1 MATLAHR
8 AARRL
13 PLAAGLTAVLLG
25 LAPLAASAQS
35 VLAQS
40 VVAPSLE
47 APAVEAPEIETPAVP
62 DLGNGL
68 PQGALVFHG
77 NYCGPGSRG
86 AGLPPV
92 DALDRACMHHDAC
105 SPPVG
110 QGLPT
115 CACND
120 RLAREA
126 GLVARS
132 PRISDGQRRA
142 AEFVAIGAKAL
153 ACQP

>member
-1 MATLAHR
+1 MAILPNR

-13 PLAAGLTAVLLG
+13 PLVAGLSAVLLG
-25 LAPLAASAQS
+25 LAPLAVSAQS
-35 VLAQS
+35 V
-40 VVAPSLE
+40 VTPD
-47 APAVEAPEIETPAVP
+47 VEAPSVEVPTAP

-86 AGLPPV
+86 AGLPPI

-115 CACND
+115 CSCND
-120 RLAREA
+120 QLAREA
-126 GLVARS
+126 RQVART
-132 PRISDGQRRA
+132 PRIDDELRTA
-142 AEFVAIGAKAL
+142 AEFVAVGAKAL
-153 ACQP
+153 ACEP

>member
-1 MATLAHR
+1 VATLAHR

-25 LAPLAASAQS
+25 LAPPAAS
-35 VLAQS
+35 AQS

-47 APAVEAPEIETPAVP
+47 APAIEAPAAP

-92 DALDRACMHHDAC
+92 DALDQACMHHDAC

-132 PRISDGQRRA
+132 PRISDEQRSA
-142 AEFVAIGAKAL
+142 AEFVAMGAKAL

>member
-1 MATLAHR
+1 VPTLAYP

-13 PLAAGLTAVLLG
+13 PLVAGLSVILSG
-25 LAPLAASAQS
+25 LVPLAVSAQS
-35 VLAQS
+35 L
-40 VVAPSLE
+40 VAPD
-47 APAVEAPEIETPAVP
+47 VEAPSVEAPTTP

-86 AGLPPV
+86 AGLPPI

-110 QGLPT
+110 QGLPA
-115 CACND
+115 CSCND

-126 GLVARS
+126 RQVART
-132 PRISDGQRRA
+132 PRIDDELRTA
-142 AEFVAIGAKAL
+142 AGFVAVGAKAL

>member
-1 MATLAHR
+1 MATLAYP
-8 AARRL
+8 ATRRL
-13 PLAAGLTAVLLG
+13 PLVAGLSAVLLG

-35 VLAQS
+35 VAAP
-40 VVAPSLE
+40 VV
-47 APAVEAPEIETPAVP
+47 ETPAIEGPTTP

-115 CACND
+115 CSCND

-126 GLVARS
+126 TVVART
-132 PRISDGQRRA
+132 PRIDDELRTA

-153 ACQP
+153 ACEP

>member
-1 MATLAHR
+1 MAILAYR
-8 AARRL
+8 AARRR
-13 PLAAGLTAVLLG
+13 PLVAGLSAVLLG
-25 LAPLAASAQS
+25 LAPLAVSAQS
-35 VLAQS
+35 V
-40 VVAPSLE
+40 VTPD
-47 APAVEAPEIETPAVP
+47 VEAPSVEAPTVT

-86 AGLPPV
+86 AGLPPI

-115 CACND
+115 CSCND

-126 GLVARS
+126 RQVART
-132 PRISDGQRRA
+132 PRIDEELGMA

-153 ACQP
+153 ACEP

>member
-1 MATLAHR
+1 MAILPYR

-13 PLAAGLTAVLLG
+13 PLVAGLSAVLLG
-25 LAPLAASAQS
+25 LAPLAVSAQS
-35 VLAQS
+35 V
-40 VVAPSLE
+40 VTPD
-47 APAVEAPEIETPAVP
+47 VEAPPVEAPTAP

-86 AGLPPV
+86 AGLPPI

-115 CACND
+115 CSCND
-120 RLAREA
+120 QLAREA
-126 GLVARS
+126 RQVART
-132 PRISDGQRRA
+132 PRIDDELRTA
-142 AEFVAIGAKAL
+142 AEFVAVGAKAL
-153 ACQP
+153 ACEP

>member
-25 LAPLAASAQS
+25 LAPPAAS
-35 VLAQS
+35 AQS

-47 APAVEAPEIETPAVP
+47 APAVEAPENATPTAP

-132 PRISDGQRRA
+132 PRISDEQRSA
-142 AEFVAIGAKAL
+142 AEFVAMGAKAL

>member
-1 MATLAHR
+1 MAISPSHR

-13 PLAAGLTAVLLG
+13 SLIAGLSAVLLG
-25 LAPLAASAQS
+25 LPAAVSAQDLAAR
-35 VLAQS
+35 
-40 VVAPSLE
+40 APTVE
-47 APAVEAPEIETPAVP
+47 APAAP

-68 PQGALVFHG
+68 PKGTLVFHG

-86 AGLPPV
+86 DGLPPV

-110 QGLPT
+110 QGLPS

-120 RLAREA
+120 RLEREA
-126 GLVARS
+126 ALVART
-132 PRISDGQRRA
+132 PRIPNDLRTA
-142 AEFVAIGAKAL
+142 AEFVTVGAKAL
-153 ACQP
+153 ACEP

>member
-1 MATLAHR
+1 MALPSHR

-13 PLAAGLTAVLLG
+13 SLAAGLSAALLG
-25 LAPLAASAQS
+25 LAPLAASAQDLPT
-35 VLAQS
+35 LA
-40 VVAPSLE
+40 PP
-47 APAVEAPEIETPAVP
+47 PAAP

-68 PQGALVFHG
+68 SGVLPKGALVFHG

-86 AGLPPV
+86 AGRPPI

-110 QGLPT
+110 QGLPS

-120 RLAREA
+120 ELEREA
-126 GLVARS
+126 SLVAHS
-132 PRISDGQRRA
+132 PRIREDLRSA

-153 ACQP
+153 ACEP

>member
-1 MATLAHR
+1 MAIFACR

-13 PLAAGLTAVLLG
+13 SLITGLSAVLLG
-25 LAPLAASAQS
+25 LAPLAVS
-35 VLAQS
+35 AQS
-40 VVAPSLE
+40 VVAPDIEGPSVE
-47 APAVEAPEIETPAVP
+47 APAAP

-86 AGLPPV
+86 AGLPPI

-110 QGLPT
+110 QGLPR
-115 CACND
+115 CSCHD

-126 GLVARS
+126 TAVART
-132 PRISDGQRRA
+132 PRIDDELRTA

-153 ACQP
+153 ACEP

>member
-1 MATLAHR
+1 MATLAQR

-13 PLAAGLTAVLLG
+13 PLAAGLAAVLLG

-35 VLAQS
+35 V
-40 VVAPSLE
+40 VAPSIE
-47 APAVEAPEIETPAVP
+47 APAIEAPAAP

-132 PRISDGQRRA
+132 PRISDEQRSA
-142 AEFVAIGAKAL
+142 AEFVALGAKAL

>member
-1 MATLAHR
+1 M
-8 AARRL
+8 
-13 PLAAGLTAVLLG
+13 AAGLTAVLLG

-35 VLAQS
+35 V
-40 VVAPSLE
+40 VAPSIE
-47 APAVEAPEIETPAVP
+47 APAIEAPAAP

-132 PRISDGQRRA
+132 PRISDEQRSA
-142 AEFVAIGAKAL
+142 AEFVAMGAKAL

>member
-1 MATLAHR
+1 MATPAYP
-8 AARRL
+8 AARRR
-13 PLAAGLTAVLLG
+13 PLVAGLSAVLLG
-25 LAPLAASAQS
+25 LAPLAAFAQS
-35 VLAQS
+35 VAPP
-40 VVAPSLE
+40 VVEAPTLE
-47 APAVEAPEIETPAVP
+47 APAAP

-86 AGLPPV
+86 AGLPPT

-115 CACND
+115 CSCND

-126 GLVARS
+126 TVVART
-132 PRISDGQRRA
+132 PRISDELRTA
-142 AEFVAIGAKAL
+142 AQFVAIGAKAL
-153 ACQP
+153 ACEP

>member
-1 MATLAHR
+1 MAILTYR
-8 AARRL
+8 AARRR
-13 PLAAGLTAVLLG
+13 PLVAGLSAVLLG
-25 LAPLAASAQS
+25 LAPLAVSAQS
-35 VLAQS
+35 V
-40 VVAPSLE
+40 VTPD
-47 APAVEAPEIETPAVP
+47 VEAPSVEAPTVT

-86 AGLPPV
+86 AGLPPI

-115 CACND
+115 CSCND

-126 GLVARS
+126 RQVART
-132 PRISDGQRRA
+132 PRIDGELGMA

-153 ACQP
+153 ACEP

>member
-1 MATLAHR
+1 MAILAYP

-13 PLAAGLTAVLLG
+13 PLAAGLAAVLLG
-25 LAPLAASAQS
+25 LAPLAASAPS
-35 VLAQS
+35 VA
-40 VVAPSLE
+40 APAAE
-47 APAVEAPEIETPAVP
+47 APAVEAPAIDTPAAP

-68 PQGALVFHG
+68 PRGALVFHG

-126 GLVARS
+126 AGVART
-132 PRISDGQRRA
+132 PRISDEERSA
-142 AEFVAIGAKAL
+142 AEFVAMGAKAL
-153 ACQP
+153 ACEP

>member
-1 MATLAHR
+1 LTVVTPTHPIG
-8 AARRL
+8 RRR
-13 PLAAGLTAVLLG
+13 PLVAGVSALLLG
-25 LAPLAASAQS
+25 LAPLTAFAQS
-35 VLAQS
+35 VAAP
-40 VVAPSLE
+40 VVEAPDIE
-47 APAVEAPEIETPAVP
+47 APAAP

-115 CACND
+115 CSCND

-126 GLVARS
+126 TLVART
-132 PRISDGQRRA
+132 PRISDEERTA

-153 ACQP
+153 ACEP

>member
-1 MATLAHR
+1 MPILAYR

-13 PLAAGLTAVLLG
+13 PLITGLTAVLLG
-25 LAPLAASAQS
+25 LAPLAVSAQS
-35 VLAQS
+35 VAAPDIA
-40 VVAPSLE
+40 APSVE
-47 APAVEAPEIETPAVP
+47 VPATP

-68 PQGALVFHG
+68 PKGALVFHG

-86 AGLPPV
+86 AGLPPI

-115 CACND
+115 CSCND
-120 RLAREA
+120 RLVREA
-126 GLVARS
+126 TVVART
-132 PRISDGQRRA
+132 PRIDDALRTA
-142 AEFVAIGAKAL
+142 AEFVAVGAKAL
-153 ACQP
+153 ACEP

>member
-1 MATLAHR
+1 MTVTTPAFPAV
-8 AARRL
+8 RRL
-13 PLAAGLTAVLLG
+13 SLAAGVSAALLALATSAAV
-25 LAPLAASAQS
+25 AQS
-35 VLAQS
+35 V
-40 VVAPSLE
+40 AP
-47 APAVEAPEIETPAVP
+47 PVVEAPTIEAPTPP
-62 DLGNGL
+62 DLGNGM

-115 CACND
+115 CSCND

-126 GLVARS
+126 TVVART
-132 PRISDGQRRA
+132 PRISDELRTA
-142 AEFVAIGAKAL
+142 AQFVAVGAKAL
-153 ACQP
+153 ACEP